1 MSKIGKKP
9 DFRQAKQFSQLTE
22 NDGFSC
28 NDGKTFNLAA
38 TLKLSMKLVS
48 YLNEEREQ
56 LGVLVNDIIYDME
69 VLHPDL
75 PNSMNMFLNYWEE
88 SFPVAQAGELML
100 REGTRTSNKG
110 IPLKDVQLLAPVPL
124 PASCRDGYAF
134 RQHVAAARRNRK
146 VEMIPEFDQY
156 PIFYFTNHHS
166 ITGPGDIRCMP
177 DHFEK
182 LDFELEA
189 AIVICKH
196 GRNIK
201 AAEADEYIGGL
212 MIMNDLSARRLQ
224 MEEMLLN
231 LGPAKGKDF
240 STVIGPWL
248 VTLDELQA
256 FEVAPKE
263 NHTGTAWNLRMQ
275 CWVNGKQVSDG
286 NVRDMDWTF
295 AEIIERA
302 SYGVDLYPGD
312 VIGSGTVGTGCFLE
326 LNGSGK
332 LQDPNYPEQWLQAND
347 VVEMEIDGLGK
358 LSNTIV
364 AEETDWSILKLKK

>member
-1 MSKIGKKP
+1 
-9 DFRQAKQFSQLTE
+9 
-22 NDGFSC
+22 
-28 NDGKTFNLAA
+28 
-38 TLKLSMKLVS
+38 MKLIT
-48 YLNEEREQ
+48 YLLDGQEQ
-56 LGVLVNDIIYDME
+56 LAVLENGMVYNMDQ
-69 VLHPDL
+69 LHPDL
-75 PNSMNMFLNYWEE
+75 PSSMNLFLNYWDEYL
-88 SFPVAQAGELML
+88 PVAKAGMDAVHKGRILP
-100 REGTRTSNKG
+100 GRTISV
-110 IPLKDVQLLAPVPL
+110 DQVQLLAPVPF
-124 PASCRDGYAF
+124 PSSCRDGYAF

-166 ITGPGDIRCMP
+166 IKGPGEVACMP

-182 LDFELEA
+182 LDFELEV

-196 GRNIK
+196 GRNIR
-201 AAEADEYIGGL
+201 AEEADQYIGGL

-240 STVIGPWL
+240 ATTIGPWL
-248 VTLDELQA
+248 VTLDELEK
-256 FEVAPKE
+256 FEIPAKE
-263 NHTGTAWNLRMQ
+263 NHNGKSWNLRMQ
-275 CWVNGKQVSDG
+275 CRVNGKEVSDG
-286 NVRDMDWTF
+286 NVGDMDWTF

-326 LNGSGK
+326 LNGTGK
-332 LQDPNYPEQWLQAND
+332 LNDANYTEQWLQAGD
-347 VVEMEIDGLGK
+347 IVELEIDGLGV

-364 AEETDWSILKLKK
+364 AEEDDFSILRRKK

>member
-1 MSKIGKKP
+1 
-9 DFRQAKQFSQLTE
+9 
-22 NDGFSC
+22 
-28 NDGKTFNLAA
+28 
-38 TLKLSMKLVS
+38 MKLVS
-48 YLNEEREQ
+48 YIKDEREQ
-56 LGVLVNDIIYDME
+56 LGVLVNGIIYDME

-75 PNSMNMFLNYWEE
+75 PNSMSMFLNYWEE

-100 REGTRTSNKG
+100 REGTRTTNKG
-110 IPLKDVQLLAPVPL
+110 VSLKDVQLLAPVPF
-124 PASCRDGYAF
+124 PTSCRDGYAF

-146 VEMIPEFDQY
+146 VDMIPEFDQF

-166 ITGPGDIRCMP
+166 ITGSGEIKCMP

-189 AIVICKH
+189 AIVICKQ

-240 STVIGPWL
+240 STAIGPWL
-248 VTLDELQA
+248 VTLDELQQ
-256 FEVAPKE
+256 FEIAAKE
-263 NHTGTAWNLRMQ
+263 NHVGTAWNLRMQ
-275 CWVNGKQVSDG
+275 CHVNGKQVSDG
-286 NVRDMDWTF
+286 NVGDMDWTF

-326 LNGSGK
+326 LNGTGK
-332 LQDPNYPEQWLQAND
+332 LNDPNYTEQWLQPDD

-364 AEETDWSILKLKK
+364 AEESDWSILKLKKS

>member
-1 MSKIGKKP
+1 
-9 DFRQAKQFSQLTE
+9 
-22 NDGFSC
+22 
-28 NDGKTFNLAA
+28 
-38 TLKLSMKLVS
+38 MKLVT
-48 YLNEEREQ
+48 YIKDEHEQ
-56 LGVLVNDIIYDME
+56 LGVLVDDLIYDMDS
-69 VLHPDL
+69 LHPDL
-75 PNSMNMFLNYWEE
+75 PSSMSMFLNYWEDSYPAAKACLE
-88 SFPVAQAGELML
+88 NVQ
-100 REGTRTSNKG
+100 EGRLVSR
-110 IPLKDVQLLAPVPL
+110 DVKSVEGLQFFAPVPF
-124 PASCRDGYAF
+124 PTSCRDGYAF

-166 ITGPGDIRCMP
+166 IVGPGEVRCMP

-182 LDFELEA
+182 LDFELEV

-196 GRNIK
+196 GRNIR
-201 AAEADEYIGGL
+201 AEEADQYIAGL

-240 STVIGPWL
+240 ATAIGPWL
-248 VTLDELQA
+248 VTLDELEA
-256 FEVAPKE
+256 FIVPAKE
-263 NHTGTAWNLRMQ
+263 NHVGLNRNLNMK
-275 CWVNGKQVSDG
+275 CFVNGVQVSSG
-286 NVRDMDWTF
+286 NVADMDWTF

-326 LNGSGK
+326 LNGTGK
-332 LQDPNYPEQWLQAND
+332 FNDPDYKEQWLKEGD
-347 VVEMEIDGLGK
+347 VVKMEIDGLGK

-364 AEETDWSILKLKK
+364 KEEDDFSILGRKKL

>member
-1 MSKIGKKP
+1 
-9 DFRQAKQFSQLTE
+9 
-22 NDGFSC
+22 
-28 NDGKTFNLAA
+28 
-38 TLKLSMKLVS
+38 MKLVS
-48 YLNEEREQ
+48 YLKDEHEQ
-56 LGVLVNDIIYDME
+56 LGFVIDGIVYDMDS
-69 VLHPDL
+69 LHPDL
-75 PNSMNMFLNYWEE
+75 PTSMSMFLNYWED
-88 SFPVAQAGELML
+88 SLPVAIAGLGSIHEGRLMP
-100 REGTRTSNKG
+100 RGTQR
-110 IPLKDVQLLAPVPL
+110 IEDVQLLAPVPL

-146 VEMIPEFDQY
+146 VDMIAEFDQY

-166 ITGPGDIRCMP
+166 IQGPGEVRCMP

-182 LDFELEA
+182 LDFELEV

-196 GRNIK
+196 GRNIR
-201 AAEADEYIGGL
+201 AEEADAYIGGL
-212 MIMNDLSARRLQ
+212 MIMNDFSARRLQ

-240 STVIGPWL
+240 STAIGPWL
-248 VTLDELQA
+248 VTLDELEECIVPA
-256 FEVAPKE
+256 KE
-263 NHTGTAWNLRMQ
+263 NHVGLSWNLNMN
-275 CWVNGKQVSDG
+275 CWVNGVQVSAG
-286 NVRDMDWTF
+286 NVADMDWTF

-326 LNGSGK
+326 LNGTGK
-332 LQDPNYPEQWLQAND
+332 LNDPNYTEQWLQQGD

-364 AEETDWSILKLKK
+364 KEEDDFSILAKKK